1 MAATAIVSS
10 KPGVQEK
17 RLKDRQLQEIQDA
30 EDSTDSLDQDRSSSP
45 VRMTREE
52 VLSVL
57 GYHSERVPKP
67 PTTVWSSQRS
77 DLCHRC
83 GKKVYQ
89 LERVDIG
96 ELYHRGC
103 LKCYACG
110 GQLSLKTFHRVVTD
124 AGKEVYCK
132 THIPKVGKSASKD
145 SIGIRSA
152 VEAQKQA
159 SEKVGYAVS

>member
-132 THIPKVGKSASKD
+132 THIP
-145 SIGIRSA
+145 
-152 VEAQKQA
+152 
-159 SEKVGYAVS
+159 